1 MVTKDERP
9 SASRVVEGD
18 GRQRRLVQFGLDWT
32 GLGDH
37 PGWAG
42 LCCAFL
48 LQCTSL
54 RCLLAACSGAATA
67 AATAA
72 AALGRTQAGWRLEQ

>member
-9 SASRVVEGD
+9 SASRVVEGN
-18 GRQRRLVQFGLDWT
+18 GRQRRLVHFGL
-32 GLGDH
+32 GRP

-42 LCCAFL
+42 LGFAVLCCALLL
-48 LQCTSL
+48 LQ
-54 RCLLAACSGAATA
+54 LLLLLLVT
-67 AATAA
+67 